1 MLFQY
6 KKEANKNGKALKLA
20 SICSLISGYN
30 FNTNDYVTNG
40 KFDIVTIGNVMYD
53 RYIEGDFKHVNFI
66 PNSYV
71 KLSKGDL
78 LISMTG
84 NIGRCSY
91 VNDNNKLLNQRL
103 CKFECE
109 DTNKKII
116 YMITKTN
123 SFKKRMNI
131 LAQGGAQ
138 PNLKNK
144 DILNYVFFK
153 IENNMTHQKYVETF
167 DKIELLLEQFK
178 CLIKNLKHLKKI
190 LLNQLFI

>member
-6 KKEANKNGKALKLA
+6 KKEANKNGKTLKLA

-40 KFDIVTIGNVMYD
+40 KFDIVTIGNVMDD
-53 RYIEGDFKHVNFI
+53 RYIEGDYKHVNFI

-84 NIGRCSY
+84 NVGRCSY

-109 DTNKKII
+109 DTNKKFI

-138 PNLKNK
+138 PNLKNN

-153 IENNMTHQKYVETF
+153 IENNITHQKYFEAF
-167 DKIELLLEQFK
+167 DKIDLLLEQSK
-178 CLIKNLKHLKKI
+178 RLTKNLKHLKKN